1 MAFTL
6 RRFSPPRILLG
17 RAFASVLLSS
27 CIAGAAAASCDS
39 YWDEG
44 DRLYDRADALYL
56 RVERGIESLRG
67 ASVDAAA
74 CNAIRSYQG
83 MIGEARGAFRD
94 AAESYRKAIFACA
107 DAFNSTRDGY
117 YIQLSEDARYNRDL
131 SLESVEYSGDLR
143 DWLSRE
149 VRRCD

>member
-6 RRFSPPRILLG
+6 RRFSPPRSLFG
-17 RAFASVLLSS
+17 RAVAPVLLST
-27 CIAGAAAASCDS
+27 CIAGAAAASCDG

-44 DRLYDRADALYL
+44 DRQYDRADALYL

-94 AAESYRKAIFACA
+94 SAESYRKAIFACA
-107 DAFNSTRDGY
+107 DAYNSTRDGY
-117 YIQLSEDARYNRDL
+117 YLQLSEDARYNRDV
-131 SLESVEYSGDLR
+131 SMESVDYSGDLR